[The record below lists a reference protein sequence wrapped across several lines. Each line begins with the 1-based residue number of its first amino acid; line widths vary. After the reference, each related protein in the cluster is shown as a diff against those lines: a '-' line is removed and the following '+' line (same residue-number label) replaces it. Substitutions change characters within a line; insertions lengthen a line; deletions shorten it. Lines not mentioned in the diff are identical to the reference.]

1 MVPGT
6 VLGSYEI
13 VSLLGAGGMGEVYR
27 ARDLTLGRDVALK
40 LLPQALADDPERVA
54 RFTREA
60 QLLAALNHAHIGAIY
75 GFEESG
81 PSRFLVLELVDG
93 ETLAARIARG
103 ALPIAE
109 ALSLAR
115 QIIDALEAAH
125 ERGI

>member
-54 RFTREA
+54 RFQRPRTTRA
-60 QLLAALNHAHIGAIY
+60 SCIAI
-75 GFEESG
+75 
-81 PSRFLVLELVDG
+81 
-93 ETLAARIARG
+93 
-103 ALPIAE
+103 
-109 ALSLAR
+109 
-115 QIIDALEAAH
+115 
-125 ERGI
+125 